1 MKFNQIIGDRRTGRT
16 SILVEQGVHS
26 VLAGQNVLVIASTQN
41 QVQFIISRIA
51 TKLEYLTKDLPEFN
65 VTMRNRVV
73 ELRVPI
79 PDFYDLYGI
88 RYPTPGTVTG
98 ASYSPLYDYW
108 AQLRGKQ
115 VNVVLI
121 DNADYLGKIT
131 STDSEPDESEA
142 LRDLMYSLA
151 TIASPER
158 VWTVSE
164 RPLDLSSGL

>member
-16 SILVEQGVHS
+16 STLVEQGVHS
-26 VLAGQNVLVIASTQN
+26 VLSGQNVLVIASTKD
-41 QVQFIISRIA
+41 QVQFVIARIA
-51 TKLEYLTKDLPEFN
+51 AKLEHLTKDLPEFN
-65 VTMRNRVV
+65 VVMRNGVV

-98 ASYSPLYDYW
+98 VSYSPLHDYW
-108 AQLRGKQ
+108 AQLRGKRIG
-115 VNVVLI
+115 VVLI
-121 DNADYLGKIT
+121 DNADYLGRI
-131 STDSEPDESEA
+131 SSPAAEPSELEA
-142 LRDLMYSLA
+142 LRDLICSLA
-151 TIASPER
+151 TTVSPER